1 MKKIVVLLFVAFA
14 AVSCLDKGSYS
25 QSYMADITF
34 EFSDPVYT
42 SSFKD
47 SLYVLKSGEGDG
59 FLYMQN
65 PLLFSQKTMNSVFQG
80 GFLMS
85 CLKGGKDGALSD
97 EPKDNDA
104 YRVNAPSGSVG
115 SRTYAVFY
123 NNPVE
128 SMMLPHDIEFG
139 YKDAG
144 AFSPTGCY
152 VNNTTLVARK
162 VKEYFTDGDKLVL
175 KAIGTKHDGSK
186 VETSITLAE
195 YTQAKDSVMY
205 SWTAFPLNSLG
216 AVDFLDFDLE
226 STNPNIP
233 EYFCLDGLLASI
245 IIEY

>member
-59 FLYMQN
+59 FLYMQY
-65 PLLFSQKTMNSVFQG
+65 PLLFSQKTMNGVFQG

-104 YRVNAPSGSVG
+104 YRVNAPSGFDTELTFKKLEDVCRLLQQSG
-115 SRTYAVFY
+115 GI
-123 NNPVE
+123 N
-128 SMMLPHDIEFG
+128 
-139 YKDAG
+139 DA
-144 AFSPTGCY
+144 S
-152 VNNTTLVARK
+152 
-162 VKEYFTDGDKLVL
+162 
-175 KAIGTKHDGSK
+175 S
-186 VETSITLAE
+186 
-195 YTQAKDSVMY
+195 
-205 SWTAFPLNSLG
+205 
-216 AVDFLDFDLE
+216 
-226 STNPNIP
+226 
-233 EYFCLDGLLASI
+233 
-245 IIEY
+245 